1 MSDSSTNTAT
11 LRLRPAH
18 GRGRP
23 TKVADEPITIG
34 RHPDNT
40 IMLKDDKAS
49 RFHCRIERTDDGV
62 IVQDLKSR
70 NGIRVNG
77 EKVLFAPLEAGDLL
91 KVGKSEFLVEAEG
104 ALANE
109 VGDKRSKGHDAPQ
122 PEWALEL
129 KRMLKD
135 LPPKQAQLEAV
146 SLINADG
153 SPTDVLRTA
162 GDGPR
167 AIRYLLRVA
176 SKSRATDIHIEP
188 KLELFHVRMR
198 VDGQMVWIVELPE
211 RVGELALGLIRA
223 TCQMKQAARDAVQ
236 DGHFSAKFDKRR
248 TEFRVSITPSVHGA
262 KGVIRV
268 LDLRD
273 IPHSLEELGLLS
285 YMHQRIR
292 RIARQDHGLLLSC
305 GPTGS
310 GKTTTLY
317 NMLREVD
324 RNARNIVT
332 IEDPVEYAIE
342 GVTQL
347 PVDEEKGKGFS
358 DLLRSVLRQDP
369 DVILVGEIRD
379 EMTARTAMRASM
391 TGHVVLTTVHSKD
404 SVTSIFRLM
413 DLGVEQ
419 YLVANSL
426 DLVLAQRLVRVLCDN
441 CKAEVPLKPGQ
452 ITRMGKFLGGKTS
465 SYAAVGCK
473 KCLGTGYRGRRAVF
487 ELLDVNDELRD
498 IILKEPSVQAIKG
511 VIEQGLFTT
520 LAQFGWRLVGE
531 GSTSVDE
538 VDRVAAIG

>member
-1 MSDSSTNTAT
+1 MTNSSTNQGTI
-11 LRLRPAH
+11 RLRPKH

-23 TKVADEPITIG
+23 TKVGDEPVTLG
-34 RHPDNT
+34 RHPDNS
-40 IMLKDDKAS
+40 IMLKDDKVS
-49 RFHCRIERTDDGV
+49 RFHCKVERTDEGIV
-62 IVQDLKSR
+62 VQDLKSR

-77 EKVLFAPLEAGDLL
+77 EKTRFAPLCPGDLL
-91 KVGKSEFLVEAEG
+91 KVGNSEFLIEAEG

-109 VGDKRSKGHDAPQ
+109 VAAKRGKGDEPE
-122 PEWALEL
+122 PEWSLEL
-129 KRMLKD
+129 KRILKD
-135 LPPKQAQLEAV
+135 LPPKQTQLEAV

-167 AIRYLLRVA
+167 AVRYLLRVA
-176 SKSRATDIHIEP
+176 SKSHATDIHIEP
-188 KLELFHVRMR
+188 KRDEFHVRMR
-198 VDGQMVWIVELPE
+198 VDGQMVWIVELPH

-236 DGHFSAKFDKRR
+236 DGHFSASFDDRR

-292 RIARQDHGLLLSC
+292 RISRQDHGLLLAC

-324 RNARNIVT
+324 RNSRNIIT
-332 IEDPVEYAIE
+332 IEDPVEYTLE

-347 PVDEEKGKGFS
+347 PVDEDKGKGFS

-379 EMTARTAMRASM
+379 EMTARTAMQASM

-404 SVTSIFRLM
+404 SVTSIFRLL
-413 DLGVEQ
+413 DLGVEG

-441 CKAEVPLKPGQ
+441 CKAEMSLAPGQ
-452 ITRMGKFLGGKTS
+452 VSRMSKYLGGKTTA
-465 SYAAVGCK
+465 YAAVGCK
-473 KCLGTGYRGRRAVF
+473 RCLGTGYRGRRGVF
-487 ELLDVNDELRD
+487 ELLDVDDELRD
-498 IILKEPSVQAIKG
+498 IILKEPSVQGIKA
-511 VIEQGLFTT
+511 VIEKGLFTT

-531 GSTSVDE
+531 GATSVDE